1 MNVQFV
7 KLVTGEEVVCDL
19 TIDEDFYHMRKP
31 CILVPNGQSSMAII
45 PWMTFTEFDED
56 TAHISRIH
64 VIAVGTPISEVTRQ
78 YKSAV
83 TGIVTPNT
91 EVLSAPK
98 LTLTE

>member
-1 MNVQFV
+1 MNVKFV

-19 TIDEDFYHMRKP
+19 TIDDDFYHMRKP

-45 PWMTFTEFDED
+45 PWMTFTEFEDD
-56 TAHISRIH
+56 TAAISKVH
-64 VIAVGTPISEVTRQ
+64 VVAVGNPISEVTKQ
-78 YKSAV
+78 YQSAM